1 MKQDQVVEFE
11 GGAND
16 LFKVRVML
24 EGNAQRD
31 PKWENCVHSTKEQD
45 GSACYSLQV
54 ANEGLGVLDDVVIKL
69 EDLSE
74 RHSHGYVDRDH
85 PDDSVVLAVLDRFAP
100 GALFKRKFKIAFG
113 EPNRSAEAR
122 VRQHR
127 LVVAARMDGRTTIL
141 LDKTVR
147 FIAGRGE

>member
-1 MKQDQVVEFE
+1 MKQDQIVELE
-11 GGAND
+11 GGTND

-31 PKWENCVHSTKEQD
+31 PECENCVHSTKGQD
-45 GSACYSLQV
+45 GSVCYSLQV

-69 EDLSE
+69 EDLPE
-74 RHSHGYVDRDH
+74 RHSHGYVDRDR
-85 PDDSVVLAVLDRFAP
+85 PGDSVVLAVLDRLAP
-100 GALFKRKFKIAFG
+100 GARFHHEFKIAFG
-113 EPNRSAEAR
+113 ELNRSAEAR
-122 VRQHR
+122 VRQRR
-127 LVVAARMDGRTTIL
+127 LVVAARVDGRTTIL